1 MQIKIYCHSENKLTH
16 YISMFNSSRR
26 FYIRWYSEAEVQSDR
41 FWAGN
46 RQSRCTYERQRA
58 HQTWHVSNS
67 SVESGL
73 SNLQKV
79 GFSVNVQLK
88 SVKNLNYF
96 TNLALQKAVSKV
108 VHIYL
113 TKLLIIP
120 TTDEI
125 RRGWVYWN

>member
-1 MQIKIYCHSENKLTH
+1 
-16 YISMFNSSRR
+16 
-26 FYIRWYSEAEVQSDR
+26 
-41 FWAGN
+41 
-46 RQSRCTYERQRA
+46 
-58 HQTWHVSNS
+58 
-67 SVESGL
+67 
-73 SNLQKV
+73 
-79 GFSVNVQLK
+79 VQLK